1 MIARRQLL
9 ATAPMVAFLSTS
21 WTAFGQTNAAK
32 GGDAIVG
39 IPSAIPS
46 LDIMASSDDVGRS
59 VNLHIYEALVT
70 RDERLQPSAC
80 LAESWEVSSD
90 NATYRF
96 RLRSGVRFHNGKEM
110 SADDVKASIDRFRRM
125 AVRKNYLAQ
134 IADVVVL
141 DPRTVEVRL
150 SAPQPLFLDNFSQP
164 EVLVA
169 IIPAEDG
176 DKDAGQ
182 TSLVGTGPYRLLEN
196 VGDSHVKLARFD
208 GYVPDDRHSGPSG
221 YGGRKEALFDT
232 ITFRIIPEPS
242 AMVAALEVGEIHFAD
257 LVPQYAV
264 PQLKSLSQLEVITR
278 LPTAM
283 NSLTLNFSQPPMN
296 SLEFRQ
302 AIAAAIDI
310 DDILEVASDGVYQ
323 LNPYWQYPGYPTYPD
338 TVETPFYNIKNKELA
353 RELLAKSGYKGEPII
368 IMSATTYPWNT
379 NTALVL
385 SEQLKAVGINVQI
398 DAMDWPALVAKRG
411 KPEGWHLYPAQFGTG
426 PWLGDPVLSVGA
438 LGTATS
444 PNHHQDPSFVSLVK
458 DMQTKPTQEE
468 RRDAWLKVQKHMVD
482 QLLAIKLGDIGQS
495 QAHSRKLAGYVP
507 FRTTRL
513 WNVHFA

>member
-1 MIARRQLL
+1 MITRRQLL
-9 ATAPMVAFLSTS
+9 ATVPVVAVLSSS
-21 WTAFGQTNAAK
+21 WTAFGQPVASK
-32 GGDAIVG
+32 GGDVIVG

-46 LDIMASSDDVGRS
+46 LDVMGSSDDVGRS

-70 RDERLQPSAC
+70 RDEQLQPIAC
-80 LAESWEVSSD
+80 LAESWEISQDS
-90 NATYRF
+90 TIYTF
-96 RLRSGVRFHNGKEM
+96 RLRAGVKFHNGKEM
-110 SADDVKASIDRFRRM
+110 TAEDVKESINRFRRM

-134 IADVVVL
+134 VSDVVVV
-141 DPRTVEVRL
+141 DPLTVEVRL
-150 SAPQPLFLDNFSQP
+150 ASPQPLFLDSLSQP

-176 DKDAGQ
+176 DKDAGA
-182 TSLVGTGPYRLLEN
+182 TSLVGTGPYMLMEN

-208 GYVPDDRHSGPSG
+208 GYVADDRYPGPSG
-221 YGGRKEALFDT
+221 YGGRKDALFDS

-257 LVPQYAV
+257 VVPQYTV
-264 PQLKSLSQLEVITR
+264 DQLKALPEVEVITR

-283 NSLTLNFSQPPMN
+283 NSLTLNFGQPPMN
-296 SLEFRQ
+296 NLAFRQ
-302 AIAAAIDI
+302 AIAAAINI
-310 DDILEVASDGVYQ
+310 DDILEVASDGIYQ

-338 TVETPFYNIKNKELA
+338 SIKTPFYNVKNLPMAK
-353 RELLAKSGYKGEPII
+353 ELLAKSGYNGEPII

-385 SEQLKAVGINVQI
+385 AEQLKAVGINAQI
-398 DAMDWPALVAKRG
+398 DAMDWPALVEKRG

-438 LGTATS
+438 LGTAAS
-444 PNHHQDPSFVSLVK
+444 PNHHEDPLLVGLVK
-458 DMQTKPTQEE
+458 DMQLKSTPEE
-468 RRDAWLKVQKHMVD
+468 RHEAWLKAQQYIVD
-482 QLLAIKLGDIGQS
+482 ELLAIKLGDIGQS
-495 QAHSRKLAGYVP
+495 QAHNRKLVGYVP